1 MDYSIIESEREGI
14 SSGPLET
21 AYGFFVFSSRRR
33 HTSCGRDWSSD
44 VCSSDLGNRQA
55 NAALYR
61 IVIVRLRWHQPTRE
75 YMARRI
81 AEGKTKTE
89 AIRCLKRY
97 VAREVF
103 AVLNTLAFDLAS

>member
-1 MDYSIIESEREGI
+1 
-14 SSGPLET
+14 LL
-21 AYGFFVFSSRRR
+21 VRRLPDPGLLGQDRAASPEPRWQPPSQHR
-33 HTSCGRDWSSD
+33 HVPHR
-44 VCSSDLGNRQA
+44 VA
-55 NAALYR
+55 
-61 IVIVRLRWHQPTRE
+61 RLRWHQPTRD

-103 AVLNTLAFDLAS
+103 AVLNSLAFDLASAA